1 MIGMILRN
9 IRKLKGLTQVEIG
22 KKLVLADNTI
32 SNYETGYSTPN
43 FDTIIKFLDTCN
55 FEIQF
60 VDKNNNKIYTID
72 ELSKEMD
79 F

>member
-9 IRKLKGLTQVEIG
+9 IRKLKGLTQVEISN
-22 KKLVLADNTI
+22 KLILADNTI
-32 SNYETGYSTPN
+32 SNYETSHSTPT
-43 FDTIIKFLDTCN
+43 FDTIVKFLDICN

-60 VDKNNNKIYTID
+60 VGKDNNKIYTIK